1 MCVCVYRETERY
13 SIYSILYSIF
23 IYKYI
28 YYGFWKVFYCFSIDL
43 KVQESRAAIEEGLL
57 PENINGLDETVA
69 S

>member
-1 MCVCVYRETERY
+1 MYGERE
-13 SIYSILYSIF
+13 IYIQYFF
-23 IYKYI
+23 IYIYH